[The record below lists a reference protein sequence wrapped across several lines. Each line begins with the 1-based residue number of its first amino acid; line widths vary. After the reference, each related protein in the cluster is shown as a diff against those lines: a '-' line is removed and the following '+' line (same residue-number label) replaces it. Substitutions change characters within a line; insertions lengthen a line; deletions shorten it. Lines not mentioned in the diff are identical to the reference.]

1 MKYLEILG
9 ASAPGPQRGSCLLS
23 KSRTAFLAPLVP
35 SFHMPY
41 WNSVLSQSCQANGI
55 AQTAWKN
62 HCMRG
67 RGGRFL
73 ETNTKEVWRGCGHI
87 FSEEQKL
94 KLQMF
99 DTCWN
104 LVQQTHKLVLFR
116 YCIVVFGQERKIEL
130 ISIATEKV
138 IMLKRLKGHAVKQ
151 LMIIKPKI

>member
-104 LVQQTHKLVLFR
+104 LVQQTRVGFISSLHC
-116 YCIVVFGQERKIEL
+116 CIWSRTKNRTDIDSYWKSYNVKEV
-130 ISIATEKV
+130 
-138 IMLKRLKGHAVKQ
+138 KRTCSET
-151 LMIIKPKI
+151 INDY